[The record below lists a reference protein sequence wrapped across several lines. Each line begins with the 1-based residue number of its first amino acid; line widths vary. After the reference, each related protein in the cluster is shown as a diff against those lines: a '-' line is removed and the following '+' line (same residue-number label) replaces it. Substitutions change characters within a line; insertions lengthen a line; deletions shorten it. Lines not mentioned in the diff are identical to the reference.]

1 MSTNQAITWLLS
13 PGVGWFKSASAES
26 AGIKGIKADLLETSG
41 LLLQWEEEDDVRSP
55 SPTDVS
61 TCPALWV
68 WLSHANRCS
77 PSTQTMTLVISGAP
91 TQQLHRRSAAAA

>member
-1 MSTNQAITWLLS
+1 MVTKPRCGLI
-13 PGVGWFKSASAES
+13 KSVSEES

-41 LLLQWEEEDDVRSP
+41 LLQWEEEDDVRSP

-91 TQQLHRRSAAAA
+91 TQQLQPMNIQDRRRLTGVA